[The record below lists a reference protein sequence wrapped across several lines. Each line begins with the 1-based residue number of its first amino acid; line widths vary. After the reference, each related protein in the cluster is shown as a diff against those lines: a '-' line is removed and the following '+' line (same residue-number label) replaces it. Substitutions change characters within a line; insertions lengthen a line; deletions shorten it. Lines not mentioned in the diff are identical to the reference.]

1 MNRRP
6 VPGAGAKR
14 TVGAKRTAGSEGTA
28 AAPVDASM
36 TLLKEVMLKPLD
48 PGYQEATDRRLA
60 AGDPT
65 VSKRTRAGLF
75 VLAAI
80 LGLVTAS
87 AAVDLRAPEPAVA
100 QARALLEEQI
110 AERTAVADRLQTE
123 NTRNIREIAGLQ
135 AAALGDRDPAAAARL
150 AADGASAGAVAVSG
164 SGLKIVLA
172 DSAAAR
178 ENLEQANPDERVQD
192 VDLQVTVNGLW
203 ASGAEAIAINGHRL
217 TATTAIR
224 SAGSAIRV
232 DLEPLTGPYV
242 VEAIGD
248 PAQLATRFARTDA
261 GQHLSA
267 LRNTYGISSKFTSQD
282 RLELPGANPTR
293 LWSATAATTTEPKS
307 VTSSPQTSVGGRP

>member
-6 VPGAGAKR
+6 APGAGAGAKR
-14 TVGAKRTAGSEGTA
+14 TVGAKRTA

-110 AERTAVADRLQTE
+110 AERTAVADRLQTQ
-123 NTRNIREIAGLQ
+123 NTRNIRDIAGLQ
-135 AAALGDRDPAAAARL
+135 AAALGDRDPTAAARL

-267 LRNTYGISSKFTSQD
+267 LRNTYGINSKFTSQD

-293 LWSATAATTTEPKS
+293 LWSATATTTTEPKS